1 MQRRPD
7 ALGGGFTTK
16 GLQDPLYKLL
26 PPFGGQQIKRTIE
39 GVGSV
44 NKGYS
49 ETKTGRVRFPIEKN
63 LTNFLQ
69 GGVFGQ
75 YAVPEAKEF

>member
-1 MQRRPD
+1 MKPLPEKSFLQRRPD

-39 GVGSV
+39 GVDQLIKAILKLKLAG
-44 NKGYS
+44 
-49 ETKTGRVRFPIEKN
+49 
-63 LTNFLQ
+63 
-69 GGVFGQ
+69 
-75 YAVPEAKEF
+75 